1 MRKSQNPNP
10 SNLEKIRR
18 EAGLSRKK
26 LGELSGVD
34 FRCIEKYEQGVNDI
48 NIASVKIVLA
58 IAHALNVP
66 IENILNDEEPENEGL
81 KNYTN

>member
-26 LGELSGVD
+26 LGELSGVN
-34 FRCIEKYEQGVNDI
+34 FRTIEAYEQKKVDI
-48 NIASVKIVLA
+48 NTASVAIVRALA
-58 IAHALNVP
+58 KALNVP
-66 IENILNDEEPENEGL
+66 IENILDDEEPEE
-81 KNYTN
+81 T